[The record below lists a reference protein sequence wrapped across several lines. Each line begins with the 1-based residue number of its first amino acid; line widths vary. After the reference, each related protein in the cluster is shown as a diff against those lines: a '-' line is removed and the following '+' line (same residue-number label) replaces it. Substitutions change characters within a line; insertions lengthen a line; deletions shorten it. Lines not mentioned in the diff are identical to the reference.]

1 MGFWKDFG
9 RGFQQGFS
17 GTARILAP
25 VAGLMNPAAGAA
37 MGAAGQVVGSLH
49 SGGKVPKTGNYR
61 LKKGEVVLN
70 KTQQAKVRKAKTAGT
85 AKKAV
90 TAAANKKP
98 RKIKA
103 KPKKCGAC
111 KHKKK

>member
-17 GTARILAP
+17 GTASVLSPI
-25 VAGLMNPAAGAA
+25 AGLINPAAGAA

-70 KTQQAKVRKAKTAGT
+70 KTQQAKVRKAKTVGT

-103 KPKKCGAC
+103 KPKKCGC

>member
-1 MGFWKDFG
+1 MGFWNDFG
-9 RGFQQGFS
+9 RGFQRGFS
-17 GTARILAP
+17 GTASILGP
-25 VAGLMNPAAGAA
+25 VAGLVNPAAGAA
-37 MGAAGQVVGSLH
+37 LTGVGQVVGSLH

-90 TAAANKKP
+90 SAAANKKP

-103 KPKKCGAC
+103 KPKKCGC

>member
-1 MGFWKDFG
+1 MTFWKDFG
-9 RGFQQGFS
+9 RGFQSGFS
-17 GTARILAP
+17 GTASILGP
-25 VAGLMNPAAGAA
+25 VAGMFNPAAGTALTT
-37 MGAAGQVVGSLH
+37 AGKIVGSLH

-70 KTQQAKVRKAKTAGT
+70 KTQQAKVRKAKTVGT

-90 TAAANKKP
+90 TSAANKKP

-103 KPKKCGAC
+103 KPKKCGC

>member
-1 MGFWKDFG
+1 MF
-9 RGFQQGFS
+9 
-17 GTARILAP
+17 
-25 VAGLMNPAAGAA
+25 NPAAGTALTT
-37 MGAAGQVVGSLH
+37 AGKIVGSLH

-70 KTQQAKVRKAKTAGT
+70 KTQQAKVRKAKTVGT
-85 AKKAV
+85 DKKAV

-103 KPKKCGAC
+103 KPKKCGC